1 MFSGLKVYGK
11 VLLAP
16 FEFLGWF
23 LGAGSLFADAGM
35 KLTGAKP
42 YKSGRR

>member
-1 MFSGLKVYGK
+1 MFSGLKIYGK

-42 YKSGRR
+42 YSLRRR